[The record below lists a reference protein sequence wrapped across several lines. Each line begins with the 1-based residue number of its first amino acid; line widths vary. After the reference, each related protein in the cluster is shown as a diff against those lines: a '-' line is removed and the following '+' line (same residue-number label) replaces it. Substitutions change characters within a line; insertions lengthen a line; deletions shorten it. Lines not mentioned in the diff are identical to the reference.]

1 MMKDTDRR
9 QQKRKEA
16 TMLAD
21 IRIIQTHAFI
31 KATPEGR
38 LGRENMKKLFID
50 IASVAATSNDCGILI
65 DTRKAE
71 SGMSSSDLWYLA
83 AQLSKLGKSFSRK
96 TALLCPRERF
106 DRVGFFALCAQ
117 NRGFLVNVFTS
128 FEDAIEWLMAEG
140 P

>member
-1 MMKDTDRR
+1 
-9 QQKRKEA
+9 
-16 TMLAD
+16 MLAD

>member
-1 MMKDTDRR
+1 
-9 QQKRKEA
+9 
-16 TMLAD
+16 MLAD
-21 IRIIQTHAFI
+21 IKIIRTHAFI
-31 KATPEGR
+31 KATPEGQ
-38 LGRENMKKLFID
+38 LDRENMKKLFAD
-50 IASVAATSNDCGILI
+50 IASAAATSGDCGILI
-65 DTRKAE
+65 DTRKAQ

-83 AQLSKLGKSFSRK
+83 AQLSKLGQAFSRK

-128 FEDAIEWLMAEG
+128 FEDAIEWLMSEG